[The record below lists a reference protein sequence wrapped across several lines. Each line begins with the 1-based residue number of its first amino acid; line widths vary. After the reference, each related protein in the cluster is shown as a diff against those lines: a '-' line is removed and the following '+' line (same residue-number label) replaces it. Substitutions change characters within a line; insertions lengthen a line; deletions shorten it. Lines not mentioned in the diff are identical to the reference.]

1 MKIIHRTTNKQPM
14 TYTEEQVTGFADW
27 LFGSAWTKVGKKW
40 YKGWKCGEPGYT
52 LAELLK
58 IYITTTENHI

>member
-1 MKIIHRTTNKQPM
+1 M

-27 LFGSAWTKVGKKW
+27 LFGSAWSKVGKKW